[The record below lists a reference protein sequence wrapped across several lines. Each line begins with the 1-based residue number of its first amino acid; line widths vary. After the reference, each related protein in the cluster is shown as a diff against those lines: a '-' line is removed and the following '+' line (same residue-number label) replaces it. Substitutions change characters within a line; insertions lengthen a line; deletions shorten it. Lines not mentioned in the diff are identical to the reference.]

1 MKYALHHNP
10 KSLTLETPLQQ
21 PLLRPPEIG
30 STQNIRFWRFSD
42 DDNNAHAVPHIYYSC
57 SLTHCHRINR
67 RMFATEPGWGF
78 SRIFSSGS
86 RRNHFPGW
94 FMGRRRR
101 ASPQKKRSLSVM
113 KFFKYLVKKCRKK
126 AAICWVSV
134 INLLVIKRWLPS

>member
-30 STQNIRFWRFSD
+30 STQNIRFWRFSRRRQQRTRGSTHILFLFVD
-42 DDNNAHAVPHIYYSC
+42 TLPPHKSQNVC
-57 SLTHCHRINR
+57 NWAG
-67 RMFATEPGWGF
+67 MGVFPD
-78 SRIFSSGS
+78 FSSGS

-113 KFFKYLVKKCRKK
+113 KFFKYLVKKCQKK